1 MGSIK
6 FWQIL
11 VILGIVLL
19 CMFSSEWWLVVLCG
33 ALWLFSREQDS
44 KEKNRPQQ
52 APSEKTPRV
61 TALQTENLPRS
72 NETAAENTKVKTPEP
87 EKNTWVWIFGIVVLA
102 IWIVTMDFG
111 VNVTPGNYPGSSIWN
126 PEIEITPEMA
136 ARRQKQLDDM
146 RRAQIA
152 YAEKRARDDEAY
164 AREQARKKAEQERKE
179 AERAKQ
185 EARAKREQAR
195 KEARANMERRRSG
208 WDCRSVWDGS
218 HPRLVRHIKPMLR
231 EPDSFE
237 HISTQVGEA
246 GGGWHKVT
254 MQYRARNGFGGMSI
268 GEVTAEYES
277 GNCGNIRVHSMR

>member
-33 ALWLFSREQDS
+33 TLWLFSREQDS

-111 VNVTPGNYPGSSIWN
+111 VNTTPSNYPSSSIGN

-136 ARRQKQLDDM
+136 TRRQKQLDDM
-146 RRAQIA
+146 RRAQIT

-164 AREQARKKAEQERKE
+164 AREQAIKE
-179 AERAKQ
+179 
-185 EARAKREQAR
+185 REQAI
-195 KEARANMERRRSG
+195 KELLASG
-208 WDCRSVWDGS
+208 WDCRSALDDS
-218 HPRLVRHIKPMLR
+218 HPHLVRHIKSMLR

-237 HISTQVGEA
+237 HISTRVWEA
-246 GGGWHKVT
+246 GSGRHKVT
-254 MQYRARNGFGGMSI
+254 MQYRTRNGFGGMSI

-277 GNCGNIRVHSMR
+277 ENCGNIRVHSMR